1 MLLGLNGAT
10 TMRADL
16 ATDIRVAG
24 QAGYDVVELWA
35 AKLDRFL
42 QKHTVD
48 DLLRLLLA
56 ARVAPYSINS
66 VEQITFREPAEY
78 RDQVASRCRYLAEV
92 AARLKCPYIVVVPS
106 DKPAGVTWDEIL
118 EESVRVL
125 RDLANIA
132 SEYEVGLAFEFIGQA
147 GRSVATLDKCWE
159 VVRATNRQNVGLVLD
174 TFHFYAGGSSLA
186 AIRQLDPRKLF
197 VLHLN
202 DADEAPSRLTS
213 RNGGRDGAS
222 EDRPKCELTD
232 AHRLFPGLGVIP
244 LRQIIAALR
253 AIGYDGVASIE
264 IFRPEY
270 WAWDPLRVALEAK
283 KHAEAVLKVTG

>member
-1 MLLGLNGAT
+1 MTMLLGLNGAT

-56 ARVAPYSINS
+56 AKVMPHSINS
-66 VEQITFREPAEY
+66 IEQITFREPEKY
-78 RDQVASRCRYLAEV
+78 RDQVASRCRYLSEI

-106 DKPAGVTWDEIL
+106 DKPAGVTWGEIL

-125 RDLANIA
+125 RDLAIIA

-159 VVRATNRQNVGLVLD
+159 IVRATNRKNVGLVLD

-186 AIRQLDPRKLF
+186 AIRQIDPRKLF
-197 VLHLN
+197 ILHLN
-202 DADEAPSRLTS
+202 DAQ
-213 RNGGRDGAS
+213 
-222 EDRPKCELTD
+222 DRPKCELTD

-270 WAWDPLRVALEAK
+270 WAWDPRRVALEAK